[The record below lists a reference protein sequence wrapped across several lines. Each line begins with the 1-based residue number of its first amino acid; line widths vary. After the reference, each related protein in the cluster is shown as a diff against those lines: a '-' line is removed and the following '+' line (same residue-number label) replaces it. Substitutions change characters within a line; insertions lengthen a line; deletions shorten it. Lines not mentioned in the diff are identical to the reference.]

1 MEKIVG
7 NDTCK
12 FNVDL
17 VKRKMTKILDLDLK
31 SKTFLKFFDRE
42 FYEQDCVNFEEHIRT
57 KKKIPIFSENE
68 LNLCYLNLNE
78 GVNKRRNN

>member
-1 MEKIVG
+1 MIPSLDIMMEKIVG

-17 VKRKMTKILDLDLK
+17 VKRKMTKILDLNLK

-42 FYEQDCVNFEEHIRT
+42 SYE
-57 KKKIPIFSENE
+57 
-68 LNLCYLNLNE
+68 
-78 GVNKRRNN
+78 